1 MKTSTNRILTT
12 HVGSLPR
19 PAKVA
24 EFLTKKEYGEAY
36 DGDAYDRCM
45 EHAVDRVVGEQL
57 EIGMDIVNDG
67 EMSKTGYATYI
78 QDRLSGFS
86 GDSPPVHFDDLSG
99 LPEYRKRMGR
109 EAGTQKRVKRPKC
122 TGPIRFADGSE
133 LDKDIERLRSALDSH
148 GAMEGF
154 MNAASPGVIA
164 VFQINDFYPSNDAY
178 LEALAEAMKQEYEII
193 AEAGFILQIDCPDLA
208 MGRHVIYSTESD
220 ETFTKHAMAQV
231 EALNYALENIPADS
245 ARMHVCWG
253 NYEGPHNRDIEL
265 KKIINV
271 IMKAKPAGLLF
282 EAANPRHAH
291 EWSVFRDA
299 TIPDNKVLIPGVID
313 STSNYVEHPALVAER
328 ICRFADIVGRER
340 VMAGAD
346 CGFATFAGLG
356 KVDPT
361 IAQMKFT
368 SLVEGATIASERL
381 WP

>member
-1 MKTSTNRILTT
+1 MKTSTDRILTT

-24 EFLTKKEYGEAY
+24 EFLVKKEHTEVY
-36 DGDAYDRCM
+36 DREAYDRCM
-45 EHAVDRVVGEQL
+45 EHAVNQVVGEQL
-57 EIGMDIVNDG
+57 QLGMDIVNDG

-99 LPEYRKRMGR
+99 LPDYRQRMGQ

-122 TGPIRFADGSE
+122 TGPIRFTDASE
-133 LDKDIERLRSALDSH
+133 LDKDVERLRSALDSH

-164 VFQINDFYPSNDAY
+164 VFQINDFYPSDEDY
-178 LEALAEAMKQEYEII
+178 LEALSEAMKQEYQII
-193 AEAGFILQIDCPDLA
+193 ADAGFILQIDCPDLA
-208 MGRHVIYSTESD
+208 MGRHVVYSAESD
-220 ETFTKHAMAQV
+220 ETFIKHASAQV
-231 EALNYALENIPADS
+231 EALNYALENIPAES

-253 NYEGPHNRDIEL
+253 NYEGPHHRDIEL
-265 KKIINV
+265 KKIFNV
-271 IMKAKPAGLLF
+271 IMQAKPAGLLY

-291 EWSVFRDA
+291 EWSVFRNG
-299 TIPDNKVLIPGVID
+299 TIPEDKVLIPGVID
-313 STSNYVEHPALVAER
+313 STSNYVEHPSLVAER

-361 IAQMKFT
+361 IARMKIT
-368 SLVEGATIASERL
+368 SLVEGAEIASKKL
-381 WP
+381 WA

>member
-1 MKTSTNRILTT
+1 MKTSTDRILTT

-24 EFLTKKEYGEAY
+24 EFLVKKEYAEVY
-36 DGDAYDRCM
+36 DRETYDRCM
-45 EHAVDRVVGEQL
+45 EHAVNQVVGEQL
-57 EIGMDIVNDG
+57 QLGMDIVNDG

-99 LPEYRKRMGR
+99 LPNYRQRMGQD
-109 EAGTQKRVKRPKC
+109 AGTQKRVRRPKC
-122 TGPIRFADGSE
+122 TGPIRFTDASE
-133 LDKDIERLRSALDSH
+133 LDKDVARLRSALDFH
-148 GAMEGF
+148 GALEGF

-164 VFQINDFYPSNDAY
+164 VFQINDFYPSDEDY
-178 LEALAEAMKQEYEII
+178 LEALAEAMKQEYQII
-193 AEAGFILQIDCPDLA
+193 ADAGFILQIDCPDLA
-208 MGRHVIYSTESD
+208 MGRHVVYSTESD
-220 ETFTKHAMAQV
+220 ETFIKHASAQV
-231 EALNYALENIPADS
+231 EALNYALENIPAES

-253 NYEGPHNRDIEL
+253 NYEGPHHRDIEL
-265 KKIINV
+265 KKIFNV
-271 IMKAKPAGLLF
+271 IMQAKPAGLLF

-291 EWSVFRDA
+291 EWSVFGNG
-299 TIPDNKVLIPGVID
+299 TIPENKVLIPGVID
-313 STSNYVEHPALVAER
+313 STSNYVEHPSLVAER

-361 IAQMKFT
+361 IARMKIT
-368 SLVEGATIASERL
+368 SLVEGAEIASKKL
-381 WP
+381 WA

>member
-1 MKTSTNRILTT
+1 
-12 HVGSLPR
+12 
-19 PAKVA
+19 
-24 EFLTKKEYGEAY
+24 
-36 DGDAYDRCM
+36 
-45 EHAVDRVVGEQL
+45 
-57 EIGMDIVNDG
+57 
-67 EMSKTGYATYI
+67 
-78 QDRLSGFS
+78 
-86 GDSPPVHFDDLSG
+86 
-99 LPEYRKRMGR
+99 
-109 EAGTQKRVKRPKC
+109 
-122 TGPIRFADGSE
+122 
-133 LDKDIERLRSALDSH
+133 
-148 GAMEGF
+148 
-154 MNAASPGVIA
+154 
-164 VFQINDFYPSNDAY
+164 
-178 LEALAEAMKQEYEII
+178 
-193 AEAGFILQIDCPDLA
+193 
-208 MGRHVIYSTESD
+208 
-220 ETFTKHAMAQV
+220 MAQV

-356 KVDPT
+356 KVDPA

-368 SLVEGATIASERL
+368 SLVEGAAIASERL

>member
-1 MKTSTNRILTT
+1 MKTSTDRILTT

-24 EFLTKKEYGEAY
+24 EFLAKKEYAEGY
-36 DGDAYDRCM
+36 DREAYDRCM
-45 EHAVDRVVGEQL
+45 ADAVDQVVGEQL
-57 EIGMDIVNDG
+57 ELGMDVVNDG

-99 LPEYRKRMGR
+99 LPDYRQRMGQ

-122 TGPIRFADGSE
+122 TGPIQFTDASE
-133 LDKDIERLRSALDSH
+133 LEKDVQRLRSALDSR

-164 VFQINDFYPSNDAY
+164 VFQINDFYPSDEDY
-178 LEALAEAMKQEYEII
+178 LEALAEAMKQEYQII
-193 AEAGFILQIDCPDLA
+193 ADAGFILQIDCPDLA
-208 MGRHVIYSTESD
+208 MGRHVVYSNESD
-220 ETFTKHAMAQV
+220 ATFIKHASAQV
-231 EALNYALENIPADS
+231 EALNYALENIPAES

-253 NYEGPHNRDIEL
+253 NYEGPHHRDIEL
-265 KKIINV
+265 KKIFNV

-291 EWSVFRDA
+291 EWSVFSKG
-299 TIPDNKVLIPGVID
+299 TIPEDKVLIPGVID
-313 STSNYVEHPALVAER
+313 STSNYVEHPSLVAER

-361 IAQMKFT
+361 IARMKIT
-368 SLVEGATIASERL
+368 SLVEGAEIASKKL
-381 WP
+381 WA